1 MLNNAPGIQQS
12 HTAVEGM
19 PGTAWVVL
27 VDGNLEVFQ
36 QGALAAVEA
45 NLVTGCINKRT
56 ES

>member
-36 QGALAAVEA
+36 QGALTAVEA